1 MPPPVQIAGQ
11 SDALGESAR
20 AVEAALEDWRVNSKV
35 QRLWSG
41 DTSLWSG
48 TDEDRWLG
56 WLHEIDNQIGRVD
69 HLQSLVEDIRA
80 DGFKCVLLLGMGGS
94 SLCAEVMKHTFGA
107 IDGYPELFVLDST
120 VPTQIRTFEN
130 RFELD
135 KTLFIVSSKSGGTIE
150 PNAFKQYFYDR
161 ARCILGADK
170 AGSNF
175 IAITDPGTA
184 LHELA
189 QADRFRHVLHGVPSI
204 GGRYSALSNFGTVPA
219 AIMGV
224 NLPEFL
230 DRAHAMALS
239 CGSSI
244 APEKNPG
251 VRLGL
256 TMGVLAQLG
265 RDKLTLIASPG
276 IAALGTWLE
285 QLISESTGKENQ
297 GIVPIDGE
305 VLGPPEVYGDD
316 RLFVYLRLATD
327 QSAAQDAALQML
339 EQAGQPV
346 VRITL
351 EDRIDLGQE
360 FFRWEI
366 ATAVAGSVLGIN
378 PFNQPDVEASK
389 VATRNLSALYEQ
401 SGELPPES
409 PPLAERGLKLFTDSA
424 NAEQLGMNTEL
435 CTLEGCIRAHLDRL
449 GPGDYFAINA
459 YVEMNDE
466 NRQLLQAIRRRVR
479 DAKQVATTLGF
490 GPRFLHSTGQ
500 LHKGGPNNGVFLQ
513 ITSDDAEDL
522 PIPAQ
527 KYTFGTLKR
536 FQAQGDFEVLAQRKR
551 RVLRVHLG
559 PDVGAGLESL
569 QELISSALDESP

>member
-1 MPPPVQIAGQ
+1 
-11 SDALGESAR
+11 
-20 AVEAALEDWRVNSKV
+20 
-35 QRLWSG
+35 
-41 DTSLWSG
+41 
-48 TDEDRWLG
+48 
-56 WLHEIDNQIGRVD
+56 
-69 HLQSLVEDIRA
+69 
-80 DGFKCVLLLGMGGS
+80 
-94 SLCAEVMKHTFGA
+94 
-107 IDGYPELFVLDST
+107 
-120 VPTQIRTFEN
+120 
-130 RFELD
+130 
-135 KTLFIVSSKSGGTIE
+135 
-150 PNAFKQYFYDR
+150 
-161 ARCILGADK
+161 
-170 AGSNF
+170 
-175 IAITDPGTA
+175 
-184 LHELA
+184 
-189 QADRFRHVLHGVPSI
+189 
-204 GGRYSALSNFGTVPA
+204 
-219 AIMGV
+219 
-224 NLPEFL
+224 
-230 DRAHAMALS
+230 MALS

>member
-189 QADRFRHVLHGVPSI
+189 QADRFRHVLHGVPDI

-569 QELISSALDESP
+569 QEIISSALDESP

>member
-120 VPTQIRTFEN
+120 VPTQIRTVEN

-189 QADRFRHVLHGVPSI
+189 QADRFRHVLHGVPDI

-297 GIVPIDGE
+297 GIIPIDGE

-409 PPLAERGLKLFTDSA
+409 SPLAERGLKLFTDSA

>member
-569 QELISSALDESP
+569 QEIISSALDESP

>member
-1 MPPPVQIAGQ
+1 
-11 SDALGESAR
+11 
-20 AVEAALEDWRVNSKV
+20 V